1 MIMDQHMADVDAD
14 VDVDVDVDVDIE
26 VEAADQRPQSQP
38 QPQSQTQSQPQSPS
52 RQRQQP
58 QSQQSQPQQHQLHPR
73 QQSPTQPQ
81 PTTPLIRATS
91 PTINVDGVNSPP
103 GTGTG
108 GTPQPTT
115 VPLSPHHHLHPQA
128 HKIGPLWI
136 RRQLFEHS
144 VAVPILTTANATQID
159 FSRLAAE
166 LHAAS
171 VTKPPAPPAVTYDD
185 WVAAAGLYARLDS
198 SEHAA
203 IIVEAL
209 ETNAP
214 DAFLRCNGND
224 AAKLNS
230 PDHLP
235 FRQLLI
241 PVPELLAF
249 LKLHAAATVSSSYRN
264 VADSVWPMSEDL
276 SFAVSNNHNNNIN
289 NNNNTSLQHVLGYQ
303 KSSNVLAPISLTP
316 ASPRIIQA
324 QQPGTPT
331 RQSPVAFA
339 QQQGHNINNSN
350 SNAPHNSPVS
360 SSPPSLTKSIL
371 EAAGNEH
378 LFSSLQAQQQQQPH
392 TTASQSDIQAQQKQ
406 SQQQSALKQQST
418 QRQQP
423 QSPSAVH
430 SPSSQRQQTQPPSNQ
445 SSPHQQLLSSPVH
458 ASGNNF
464 EGLVSRK
471 KTAAH
476 MSPVMNSQSVIM
488 ASGHHPLERET
499 RLVVTNLKAL
509 LLVIGGAY
517 GICIDDHAADDKAGQ
532 SKTPANRNINNNG
545 TNGPINN
552 NGAAESGSL
561 TSNDKSQQQAS
572 SPVTTSAPDSS
583 SDPTLHG
590 QNNVISSDTG
600 GARTGLDAVMADS
613 NHVSSNSSIGCKGKK
628 QSINQIRITR
638 QMFEHLSFLFT
649 TSSEPSGAYRS
660 MSKIVPLWNN
670 NKNNTPHYNN
680 DANIDN
686 RDRDISG
693 EVSLA
698 PAEHDENRGP
708 IVDDDNNNGK
718 ENDEAIILS
727 EMMSIVTT
735 ALTVVPTQEVI
746 DQSGG
751 GVIDVVDICDL
762 ERKTVVRTS
771 MPLTNQAPLHPSDVR
786 IVNCHDVHIYL
797 LCSLGRVSFVGCRGC
812 TLFVGGCVSLS
823 LINCENVRVHAV
835 ARVVRVTNC
844 FDTHLYLCT
853 NNRPQIVGENR
864 GLVFAPYNA
873 VYPRAEL
880 NKHLEVVGV
889 DVRRNIWD
897 QFYQP
902 ALKCSTA
909 STPSGNGPGS
919 CGANSNNFNN
929 SNNMNNNNIPGNDD
943 NSCKNNNN
951 NSSNNSNK
959 QQHSNDRTPSNASGE
974 MAAGN
979 VNEVLPVIARKMSPD
994 QFLPFAVPVRFLEG
1008 TIIGEDMDEISMSR
1022 TDDDSTFDNNGS
1034 DVIHGVGKEDK
1045 LSNTGAGGGG
1055 GDVSGDRIRRKWDSS
1070 LKCLFGVWVPLP
1082 SVYADNLKQKRSL
1095 VVKVREE
1102 IRDIERKWLVGNM
1115 DVTTEPKSNNR
1126 TGKGK
1131 DVAMGD
1137 KDEDEGRE
1145 TQQQQ
1150 VDNDSVDG
1158 SAERERQHARQMA
1171 GGIVHSIIQDRFR
1184 EWLTHSGRIRQISD
1198 LFRMVQE

>member
-1 MIMDQHMADVDAD
+1 M
-14 VDVDVDVDVDIE
+14 
-26 VEAADQRPQSQP
+26 
-38 QPQSQTQSQPQSPS
+38 
-52 RQRQQP
+52 
-58 QSQQSQPQQHQLHPR
+58 
-73 QQSPTQPQ
+73 
-81 PTTPLIRATS
+81 
-91 PTINVDGVNSPP
+91 
-103 GTGTG
+103 
-108 GTPQPTT
+108 
-115 VPLSPHHHLHPQA
+115 
-128 HKIGPLWI
+128 
-136 RRQLFEHS
+136 
-144 VAVPILTTANATQID
+144 PILTTANATQID

-171 VTKPPAPPAVTYDD
+171 VTKPPSPPAVTYDD

-276 SFAVSNNHNNNIN
+276 SFAVSNHNNNIN
-289 NNNNTSLQHVLGYQ
+289 NNNNSSLQHVLGYH
-303 KSSNVLAPISLTP
+303 KSSNILAPISLTP
-316 ASPRIIQA
+316 ASPRIIQP

-339 QQQGHNINNSN
+339 QPQGHNISNSN

-378 LFSSLQAQQQQQPH
+378 LFSSLQAQQQQQSP
-392 TTASQSDIQAQQKQ
+392 TTASQSDVQAQHKQ
-406 SQQQSALKQQST
+406 SQQQSALKQQSA

-458 ASGNNF
+458 GASGNNF

-471 KTAAH
+471 KTVAH

-509 LLVIGGAY
+509 LLVIAGAY
-517 GICIDDHAADDKAGQ
+517 GIFIDDHGADDKAGQ
-532 SKTPANRNINNNG
+532 NKTPANRNSNNNA
-545 TNGPINN
+545 TNGPSNN

-561 TSNDKSQQQAS
+561 TSNDKSQQQIS
-572 SPVTTSAPDSS
+572 SPASPSAPDST

-590 QNNVISSDTG
+590 QNNANSSDTG
-600 GARTGLDAVMADS
+600 AARTGLDAVMADS
-613 NHVSSNSSIGCKGKK
+613 THVSSNASTGSKGKK
-628 QSINQIRITR
+628 QSVNQIRITR

-649 TSSEPSGAYRS
+649 TSSEPSGAYRP

-670 NKNNTPHYNN
+670 NKNNGPHPNS
-680 DANIDN
+680 DANINNVDG
-686 RDRDISG
+686 DISAK
-693 EVSLA
+693 VNLTS
-698 PAEHDENRGP
+698 AEHDENRGP
-708 IVDDDNNNGK
+708 IIDDDNSGK
-718 ENDEAIILS
+718 ENDDAIILP

-735 ALTVVPTQEVI
+735 ALTMVPTQEVI

-751 GVIDVVDICDL
+751 GVIDVVDLCDL

-853 NNRPQIVGENR
+853 NNRPKIVGENR

-873 VYPRAEL
+873 VYPRTEL

-909 STPSGNGPGS
+909 SAPSGNGTGS
-919 CGANSNNFNN
+919 GGANSNNFNN

-943 NSCKNNNN
+943 NSCKNNNSS
-951 NSSNNSNK
+951 SSNNSSK
-959 QQHSNDRTPSNASGE
+959 QQHSDDRTPSNASAE
-974 MAAGN
+974 MAPGN
-979 VNEVLPVIARKMSPD
+979 GNEISPVIARKMAPD
-994 QFLPFAVPVRFLEG
+994 QFLPFAVPVRYLEG
-1008 TIIGEDMDEISMSR
+1008 TIIGEGMDEISMGP
-1022 TDDDSTFDNNGS
+1022 TDDDSTCDNNGS
-1034 DVIHGVGKEDK
+1034 DVNHGVGKEDK
-1045 LSNTGAGGGG
+1045 LSNIGAGARVGGVDG
-1055 GDVSGDRIRRKWDSS
+1055 SGDRVRRKWDSS

-1102 IRDIERKWLVGNM
+1102 IRDIERKWLGGNV
-1115 DVTTEPKSNNR
+1115 DVTTDPNSNV
-1126 TGKGK
+1126 KVK

-1137 KDEDEGRE
+1137 KDEDEGRN
-1145 TQQQQ
+1145 TQHQQ

-1158 SAERERQHARQMA
+1158 SDGRERQHTRHIT